1 MDKKRLI
8 GETEHVI
15 TKNEIDAWN
24 RGKGDVLASKLLAA
38 SKTVSVKQAVAL
50 VKMWA
55 ELGDIHY
62 LSTRFDIDVGEIRKV
77 LAAFGVHS
85 IEDAK
90 EAVRSGVIAEYD
102 NAAATNR
109 EEAELDR
116 TVDQAEGQKRLE
128 AFEEAKKVEVKTEEE
143 KDVDLAERR
152 EVAIRKNK
160 EDQIREFIAD
170 EMALKSN
177 SSGFRIPLGQ
187 VGRFKQMIPYG
198 VSQLQRQFGGSAN
211 DILGEIKR
219 LAPSIDVDMLRR

>member
-15 TKNEIDAWN
+15 TKGEIDAWH
-24 RGKGDVLASKLLAA
+24 RGKRDVVASKLLAA
-38 SKTVSVKQAVAL
+38 SKKVSVKQAIAL

-62 LSTRFDIDVGEIRKV
+62 LSTRFDINVSEIRKV
-77 LAAFGVHS
+77 LATFGIHS

-90 EAVRSGVIAEYD
+90 NAVRNGIIAEYED
-102 NAAATNR
+102 AAAVNR

-116 TVDQAEGQKRLE
+116 VIDQAEGQKRLD
-128 AFEEAKKVEVKTEEE
+128 AFEKAKESEVKTEEE
-143 KDVDLAERR
+143 KDVDLAQRR
-152 EVAIRKNK
+152 EEAIRKNK

-170 EMALKSN
+170 ELALKTN
-177 SSGFRIPLGQ
+177 TSSFRIPLNM
-187 VGRFKQMIPYG
+187 VARFKQMIPYG
-198 VSQLQRQFGGSAN
+198 ISQLQRQFGGSGQ

-219 LAPSIDVDMLRR
+219 LAPSIDVDMLRP

>member
-15 TKNEIDAWN
+15 TKGEIDAWN
-24 RGKGDVLASKLLAA
+24 RGKGDALASKLLAA
-38 SKTVSVKQAVAL
+38 SRKVSVKQAVAL
-50 VKMWA
+50 IKMWA

-90 EAVRSGVIAEYD
+90 DAVRTGVIAELD
-102 NAAATNR
+102 DAAAVKR

-116 TVDQAEGQKRLE
+116 TVEHAEGQKRLE
-128 AFEEAKKVEVKTEEE
+128 AFEETQKTEVKTEEE
-143 KDVDLAERR
+143 KDIHLAQRR
-152 EVAIRKNK
+152 DEATRKNK
-160 EDQIREFIAD
+160 EDQIRELISD
-170 EMALKSN
+170 ELVLKGNN
-177 SSGFRIPLGQ
+177 SSFRIPLGM

-198 VSQLQRQFGGSAN
+198 ISQLQRQFGGSGQ